1 MFVFAFLKLLH
12 EQRLHRC
19 TNSVSSYREGK
30 VHICFWRGDELS
42 ATSPRRPRQRG
53 ELSRPL
59 AELIYSCAKD
69 SKSTIIKGLIGLL
82 QRGGK
87 RKKRK
92 KRKMRHSPFLSQKPK
107 KNLILWEKAGGV
119 RGSGAQEI
127 LVRNECPLEGCAKR
141 KKEKRK
147 NMRSIPCSKASPVYS
162 ETNVRGP
169 ETGRW
174 LVRLHP
180 WEEKMGLLML
190 LLVVMA
196 ASSHLRGTT
205 ERSPVTSKSHPV
217 QNVRRSGLL
226 VQHAAYWDTKI
237 KSYRHQT
244 AHSGLMLVEVQHM
257 CWNQKRCQ
265 IFREDESSQ
274 GK

>member
-30 VHICFWRGDELS
+30 VHICLWRGDELS

-107 KNLILWEKAGGV
+107 KKSHFMRESRRRPRKWRAGDLGQKRV
-119 RGSGAQEI
+119 SSWRM
-127 LVRNECPLEGCAKR
+127 RKKKKR
-141 KKEKRK
+141 KKK
-147 NMRSIPCSKASPVYS
+147 NIRSIPCSKASPVYS

-244 AHSGLMLVEVQHM
+244 AHSGLMLVEVQYM